1 MKKLSS
7 ETELIW
13 EDNEEAFI
21 KAGKDL
27 KISQDIKIL
36 KTIVK
41 CDVIEDKI
49 ELWDSFDYKYIDVGE
64 TKSNVFRLINMGMK
78 VLLKYSK
85 IYGYDYNLSI
95 YNEDDWVERD
105 PSFDSKEKLFENEGH
120 DLCDYAT
127 RLVKQGEVMLCKEN
141 NKIKIQV
148 VPSHVLYIINY
159 IPKYIMHSLE
169 DENYFSKL
177 WGRKPSNLYYIDSS
191 GMKVKNIWKILN
203 HEPMINKIILKY
215 FNFSE
220 LKNLLKLMEK
230 KQRLESLLLD
240 FQYRYIHH
248 IKTQIDIHTDI
259 LVFIINDSIFPIKI
273 DANQIIIQGD
283 IMNAIKAE
291 KDEYLLLKLAY
302 MKSFNFSIKSI
313 QGSRFSKDNQIIKL
327 KKLFCL
333 GKGTFVLLRKKDIN
347 KISNIHIEEFDRI
360 SEIIHPTKI
369 KMDAYVDWRR
379 YTQKILIS
387 KLNEI
392 SNSIKIELDRLYFCI
407 DNKED
412 EFWKTVFR
420 FNLVIIKLDDNEF
433 IRIRKELNIG
443 DQSIESDPSFTF
455 WTGKTEE
462 QIDFTQLWKYLK
474 ESIKYVY

>member
-1 MKKLSS
+1 MIAGKNFKADQDISILKLS
-7 ETELIW
+7 TEYK
-13 EDNEEAFI
+13 AF
-21 KAGKDL
+21 
-27 KISQDIKIL
+27 
-36 KTIVK
+36 
-41 CDVIEDKI
+41 EDKLK
-49 ELWDSFDYKYIDVGE
+49 LWNSFDYKHENEKQVDE
-64 TKSNVFRLINMGMK
+64 TNALIYKFVSMGINVLIK
-78 VLLKYSK
+78 RSKKYK
-85 IYGYDYNLSI
+85 YDYNLSI
-95 YNEDDWVERD
+95 YNEDDWSERD
-105 PSFDSKEKLFENEGH
+105 PSFDAKEKLFDNNE
-120 DLCDYAT
+120 DVSLWAYVN
-127 RLVKQGEVMLCKEN
+127 RLVKQGEVMLCIEN

-148 VPSHVLYIINY
+148 VPSHVLYIIND
-159 IPKYIMHSLE
+159 ISKYIMHSLE

-177 WGRKPSNLYYIDSS
+177 WGRKPSNIYYIDTS
-191 GMKVKNIWKILN
+191 GMKVKNILKILN

-240 FQYRYIHH
+240 FQYGYIYH

-283 IMNAIKAE
+283 IMNAIEAE

-347 KISNIHIEEFDRI
+347 RISNIHIDDFDRI
-360 SEIIHPTKI
+360 SEIIYPTKI

-392 SNSIKIELDRLYFCI
+392 SNSIKIELVRLYFCI

-412 EFWKTVFR
+412 EFWKAVFR
-420 FNLVIIKLDDNEF
+420 FNLAIIKLDDNVF
-433 IRIRKELNIG
+433 IRIRKELNRG
-443 DQSIESDPSFTF
+443 DQSIDNDPSFTF